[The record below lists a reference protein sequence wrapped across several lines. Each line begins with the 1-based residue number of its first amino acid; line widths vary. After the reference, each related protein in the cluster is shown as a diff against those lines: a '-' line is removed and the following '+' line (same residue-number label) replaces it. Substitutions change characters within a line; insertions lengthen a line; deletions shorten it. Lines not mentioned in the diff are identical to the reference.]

1 LIYVKLRS
9 AMARFLVN
17 VRVDF
22 TYEVD
27 ALDEADADEQGWEW
41 EKYSSYA
48 DVVEINVTL
57 IPEDDEMTAEE
68 AEKEN

>member
-1 LIYVKLRS
+1 
-9 AMARFLVN
+9 MARFLVN

-27 ALDEADADEQGWEW
+27 ALDEVDADEQGWEW
-41 EKYSSYA
+41 EKYSA
-48 DVVEINVTL
+48 FAEVVEINVTS

-68 AEKEN
+68 AQKEQ

>member
-1 LIYVKLRS
+1 
-9 AMARFLVN
+9 MARFLVN

-27 ALDEADADEQGWEW
+27 ALDEADADERGWEW

-48 DVVEINVTL
+48 DVVEINVTS

-68 AEKEN
+68 AEKEK

>member
-1 LIYVKLRS
+1 
-9 AMARFLVN
+9 MARFLVN

>member
-1 LIYVKLRS
+1 
-9 AMARFLVN
+9 MARFLVN

-48 DVVEINVTL
+48 DVVEINVTA
-57 IPEDDEMTAEE
+57 ISEDDEMTAEE
-68 AEKEN
+68 AEKEK